1 LRVFAA
7 IAGWVCAVVLAVPA
21 GANPVTY
28 GQQLCVMLASGI
40 NQDKAWAYIVQEH
53 IKASMAN
60 PQAVIPWYSAASAG
74 WTLGTAIGRNQQVQE
89 ELAAMKP
96 DVFKVARSTCPQH
109 MNRRRSLGG
118 KPGSPYRADQR

>member
-1 LRVFAA
+1 MNA
-7 IAGWVCAVVLAVPA
+7 IRLWLLMLAVLTSA
-21 GANPVTY
+21 SARANPVAY
-28 GQQLCVMLASGI
+28 AQQLCVMLASGI

-53 IKASMAN
+53 TNSAMPN

-74 WTLGTAIGRNQQVQE
+74 WTLGTAICRGQQAQE

-109 MNRRRSLGG
+109 LNSSPSAGG
-118 KPGSPYRADQR
+118 KP

>member
-1 LRVFAA
+1 MKAFML
-7 IAGWVCAVVLAVPA
+7 WLLVLAVLA
-21 GANPVTY
+21 SASARANPVTY
-28 GQQLCVMLASGI
+28 AQQLCVMLASGI

-74 WTLGTAIGRNQQVQE
+74 WTLGTAIGRSQQVQE

-109 MNRRRSLGG
+109 LNSPPGVGG
-118 KPGSPYRADQR
+118 KP